1 MSESRNRPDIKLFLA
16 SSIHDMKNSI
26 GILGGTLEG
35 LLSKSSDLKPETKS
49 QMAFMLFETKR
60 LNNHLIQLL
69 TLYKAG
75 EQSTYP
81 FDPRKVSLVVFAQE
95 VQASLA
101 VLMVAEQIQ
110 FEIDI
115 APDLM
120 WYFDEDLVFGVVC
133 TAINNAIR
141 YSRDKIVLRAAK
153 VDDFLE
159 IRIEDNGFGFPDSI
173 LEQGH
178 AANMGVSFT
187 HGNTGLGLYFAH
199 EVAHLHDHRG
209 KESCVILENTGLEG
223 GACFILRLP

>member
-1 MSESRNRPDIKLFLA
+1 MSSSSNRPDMNLFLA

-35 LLSKSSDLKPETKS
+35 MLNHPSDFNAETKS

-60 LNNHLIQLL
+60 LNNQLIQLL
-69 TLYKAG
+69 ALYKAG
-75 EQSTYP
+75 ERNAYP
-81 FDPRKVSLVVFAQE
+81 FEPHKISLSVFAQE
-95 VQASLA
+95 VQASQI
-101 VLMVAEQIQ
+101 VLMTAEQIL

-115 APDLM
+115 SPELN

-141 YSRDKIVLRAAK
+141 YTRDKIVLRAAV

-159 IRIEDNGFGFPDSI
+159 IRIEDNGFGFPASI
-173 LEQGH
+173 LEHGDAVSQ
-178 AANMGVSFT
+178 GVSFT

-199 EVAHLHDHRG
+199 EVARLHQHRG
-209 KESCVILENTGLEG
+209 NQGSVVLENTGLEG
-223 GACFILRLP
+223 GASFILRLP